1 MSSQEKTNAREEKD
15 SKRVVQMIDEEV
27 FSDGFARVRVQ
38 LVPREG
44 GDGGDG
50 DGDDN
55 LSFAGFG
62 GLWTTDDPSFNDPSG
77 WSDGY

>member
-1 MSSQEKTNAREEKD
+1 MSSQEKSNACEEKD
-15 SKRVVQMIDEEV
+15 ITRVVRMIDEEV
-27 FSDGFARVRVQ
+27 FSDGIARARVQ
-38 LVPREG
+38 LVPRE
-44 GDGGDG
+44 GGDG